1 MTFKVPFFL
10 HDLGQEEIDAVAA
23 AIRHPIL
30 TTGETV
36 DRFEKRLADYLGC
49 RHVLGVTSCTG
60 AMHLSL
66 LALGV
71 GPGDEVITTPM
82 TFIATST
89 AILEAGA
96 RPVFVDVE
104 PETGNID
111 VERIVAAITPRT
123 RAILPVHLYGR
134 MCHMTAL
141 REIAERHGLFIV
153 EDAAHCLEG
162 HDQGLRPAAV
172 GQTACFSFYATKNI
186 TCGEGGALATNDTEL
201 YQKLK
206 LLRHHGM
213 TKTGAERTEKGYQHW
228 DMALMG
234 WKYNMSNIEAAILL
248 PQMDRVERKLL
259 RRRELTDRYRA
270 QMADLPGV
278 RPLAA
283 TAPGSVHAHHLFP
296 VLVEG
301 MERDRFVQALQGLG
315 ISVMVNYR
323 PVHLTHYF
331 SQTFGFRPGQFPVA
345 ERIGETVVS
354 LPLYPTMA
362 DADIDAVVQAMREVL
377 SV

>member
-315 ISVMVNYR
+315 VSVMVNYR